1 MQKKIL
7 LISPDF
13 PPPFIG
19 GSLIWIH
26 SLVSNS
32 KFSFDVLSSNNLV
45 KLDNPNIRVIKSK
58 YICSSNNP
66 SKLNLLL
73 NYIYLIY
80 WCFKEFKKNKYEV
93 VISNPGLVGNCI
105 IFFIGK
111 IFKKKVIGTV
121 YAEEIT
127 VPLLGKGL
135 KNRTKV
141 LLLKLFYSYANSFI
155 SVCHFAKRILR
166 QNNFKQNI
174 FIIPPIG
181 NLKIKKKFFNKPPI
195 VLSVGRLIKRKG
207 FDKLIIAIVKN
218 KKKISDLK
226 LNIVGSGPE
235 YKNLKKLIKSLNAEN
250 YIKIFTEVDKK
261 ELESFYKNSHL
272 FVLANSMLNNG
283 DTEGC
288 PVVFIE
294 AMSYMLPV
302 IGGSGGGVDTAIKNG
317 KNGYILNT
325 DKIDLLT
332 NRIYVLLT
340 NLSLV
345 KKMSNESKKKLK
357 TDHNVEKSSN
367 YFDQVIEEIKV

>member
-235 YKNLKKLIKSLNAEN
+235 YKNLRKLIKSLNAEN

-272 FVLANSMLNNG
+272 FVLANSMLKNG

-367 YFDQVIEEIKV
+367 YFDQIIEEIKV

>member
-73 NYIYLIY
+73 NYIYLVY

-235 YKNLKKLIKSLNAEN
+235 YKNLRKLIKSLNAEN

-272 FVLANSMLNNG
+272 FVLANSMLKNG

-302 IGGSGGGVDTAIKNG
+302 IGGLGGGVDTAIKNG